1 MTRTIT
7 KENYRFDESGHKHE
21 FLQDGEWKPLI
32 GVTTALQIISKPQL
46 IQWSANMAVE
56 YIRNVVTNTPN
67 WRWADTDWT
76 KLFEE
81 AKSAHRKK
89 KEEAGASGTDVHK
102 EVETLVKGSIGA
114 WGGIIDKDTKSKS
127 PQVQKFIDWAV
138 ANKVKFLESEK
149 HVFSEKLWIG
159 GILDMVI
166 ELDGKKLIA
175 DVKTS
180 SGIYNE
186 AFFQMGAY
194 DLCLEEMG
202 EKIDGYLVIN
212 LKKTGEFD
220 LKIAE
225 NREINR
231 QAFLSALSLY
241 KIVQSIK

>member
-1 MTRTIT
+1 M
-7 KENYRFDESGHKHE
+7 KEYRFNEAEHIHE
-21 FLQDGEWKPLI
+21 LKVGEHWKPLI
-32 GVTTALQIISKPQL
+32 GVTSALQVIAKPQL
-46 IQWSANMAVE
+46 IQWAANMAVD
-56 YIRNVVTNTPN
+56 YIRDNSPKRVVEDVDEFFQYI
-67 WRWADTDWT
+67 AS
-76 KLFEE
+76 EE
-81 AKSAHRKK
+81 ILKEARVAHRKK
-89 KEEAGASGTDVHK
+89 KEEAGKKGTDVHK
-102 EVETLVKGSIGA
+102 EIENLVAELIASNNGVFKGDETSEI
-114 WGGIIDKDTKSKS
+114 
-127 PQVQKFIDWAV
+127 PQIQKFIDWAKE
-138 ANKVKFLESEK
+138 NKVKFFESEK
-149 HVFSEKLWIG
+149 HVFSESLWIG

-225 NREINR
+225 NTEINR

-241 KIVQSIK
+241 KIIQSIK